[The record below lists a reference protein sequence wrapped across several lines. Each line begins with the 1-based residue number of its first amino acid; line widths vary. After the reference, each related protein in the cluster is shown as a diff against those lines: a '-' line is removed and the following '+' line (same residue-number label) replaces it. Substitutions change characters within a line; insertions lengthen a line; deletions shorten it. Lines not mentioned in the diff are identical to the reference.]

1 MAELSYGGVERP
13 YGSAWHL
20 LRFLGYHR
28 ELLNGKVCGAAG
40 ISAIKWLDFGFER
53 ENGDSELSGMDFL
66 LNGNSHEAKAL
77 EAWKDCWPQSGTRH
91 HWDAVGKVLAFDG
104 STEWILVEAKAH
116 VQELHSSCGAV
127 SPGSLES
134 ISGAVSRTAGSLGA
148 ESAESWMSEYYQF
161 ASRLV
166 VLDFLETRGVM
177 ARLVCICFCGDRR
190 PDGLFCP
197 SSEREWRPALQRMYS
212 RMGLSQGGNGIMKRV
227 HHVFL
232 RVDGR

>member
-1 MAELSYGGVERP
+1 MAELPFDGVDRP

-28 ELLNGKVCGAAG
+28 ELLNDRVCAATG
-40 ISAIKWLDFGFER
+40 ISAIKWLDFGFAR
-53 ENGDSELSGMDFL
+53 ENGDSGLSGMDFL
-66 LNGNSHEAKAL
+66 RGGNSREEKAL
-77 EAWKDCWPQSGTRH
+77 EAWKGFWPRSVTLH
-91 HWDAVGKVLAFDG
+91 PWDAVGKVLAFDG
-104 STEWILVEAKAH
+104 STEWILVEARAH

-127 SPGSLES
+127 SPGSLER
-134 ISGAVSRTAGSLGA
+134 ISGVVSRTAVSLGV
-148 ESAESWMSEYYQF
+148 EFSESWMSEYYQY

-212 RMGLSQGGNGIMKRV
+212 RLGLSESGNGIMKRV

-232 RVDGR
+232 GLDSR